1 MTEKNKKPNLLK
13 NSMQGAKSRFD
24 ERLEKAQN
32 IAILG
37 GEGDKKEAVSPTQVK
52 TQKAPSTKAA
62 NNTTKAPKSSTTTK
76 KAESAKPKKP
86 LQSIPTQL
94 DSFKF
99 PVNEHKQI
107 QELILDYAKRGEIVN
122 KSEII
127 RLGLAM
133 LKKSTVSE
141 KTNALDN
148 LQRVRVGR
156 PPSS

>member
-1 MTEKNKKPNLLK
+1 
-13 NSMQGAKSRFD
+13 MQGAKSRFD

-37 GEGDKKEAVSPTQVK
+37 GEGDKEEVANPTPAK
-52 TQKAPSTKAA
+52 AQKAS
-62 NNTTKAPKSSTTTK
+62 
-76 KAESAKPKKP
+76 PKKVASKP
-86 LQSIPTQL
+86 RTSKSATTAKRTVSKPISKSVPTQL

-99 PVNEHKQI
+99 PVNEHEQI

-133 LKKSTVSE
+133 LKKATVSE
-141 KTNALDN
+141 RINALDN

-156 PPSS
+156 PPGS

>member
-1 MTEKNKKPNLLK
+1 
-13 NSMQGAKSRFD
+13 MQGAKSRFD

-37 GEGDKKEAVSPTQVK
+37 GERDKEGAINSIPEKAQKASPTKVVSK
-52 TQKAPSTKAA
+52 PRTSKP
-62 NNTTKAPKSSTTTK
+62 TT
-76 KAESAKPKKP
+76 SAKKTVSNPPSQKV
-86 LQSIPTQL
+86 PTQL

-99 PVNEHKQI
+99 PVNEHEQI

-133 LKKSTVSE
+133 LKKATVSE
-141 KTNALDN
+141 RIHALDN

-156 PPSS
+156 PPGS